1 MNDTDMDGRNKIRV
15 LILGGGF
22 SGVAAAQY
30 LGSWAARRAGIE
42 VTLVSRDNYALF
54 TPMLLEVAGGDLDPV
69 HITNPLRKLL
79 GRVIILEANVDSID
93 LVKKRVVIEYG
104 INRQQRDL
112 VYDYLVLAL
121 GSETSF
127 PDIPGVAEGAV
138 TMKTLGDAILLR
150 NRLIALLELASVE
163 QDSDARKAML
173 TFVVSGGGFAG
184 VETVGAINDL
194 VRESVVQYPLL
205 DPAMVRV
212 VLIHGGGTVL
222 PELGEK
228 LGIFAQ
234 QELRK
239 REVDVRLK
247 TRVIGYT
254 DGRVLCSEGESI
266 EAQTLIWAAG
276 VTPIAA
282 MQNLPVRKSKE
293 RIVVTENLEV
303 PGQSGVWAV
312 GDCAA
317 ATDPATSK
325 PYPPTAQHGM
335 RQGDLVG
342 RNIAARIGGQPPRAF
357 AFSSPGQLAAIG
369 RRTGVARIFGIN
381 FSGFLAWALWRA
393 VYLSKLPRLEKKLRV
408 AIEWTF
414 ALFFPRDLVQY
425 VTIRDFQ
432 AFARTL
438 DHARSQ
444 SPQGRVE
451 DEHAENV
458 TADTDG
464 HVHAQ

>member
-1 MNDTDMDGRNKIRV
+1 MNDSNIDGCKTIRV

-22 SGVAAAQY
+22 AGVAAAQS
-30 LGSWAARRAGIE
+30 LDSWAAKRGGIE
-42 VTLVSRDNYALF
+42 ITLVSRDNYSLF
-54 TPMLLEVAGGDLDPV
+54 TPMLHEVACGDLDPV

-79 GRVIILEANVDSID
+79 RRVIILEADVDSID
-93 LVKKRVVIEYG
+93 LANKRVVVAYG
-104 INRQQRDL
+104 INHKLRDL
-112 VYDYLVLAL
+112 AYDHLVLAL

-127 PDIPGVAEGAV
+127 PDIPGIAEGAG
-138 TMKTLGDAILLR
+138 TMKSLGDAILLR

-163 QDSDARKAML
+163 QDSEARKAML

-194 VRESVVQYPLL
+194 VRVSVVQYPLL

-228 LGIFAQ
+228 LGVFAQ
-234 QELRK
+234 QKLRE
-239 REVDVRLK
+239 RGVEVRLK

-254 DGRVLCSEGESI
+254 GGRVQCSEGDAI
-266 EAQTLIWAAG
+266 GAQTLIWAAG

-282 MQNLPVRKSKE
+282 IKNLSLEKNNE
-293 RIVVTENLEV
+293 RIVVTEHLEV

-317 ATDPATSK
+317 ATDPTTSK
-325 PYPPTAQHGM
+325 PYPTTAQHGL
-335 RQGDLVG
+335 RQGDRAG
-342 RNIAARIGGQPPRAF
+342 RNIAARIDGQPLGAF
-357 AFSSPGQLAAIG
+357 AFKSPGQLAAIG
-369 RRTGVARIFGIN
+369 RRSGVARIFGIN
-381 FSGFLAWALWRA
+381 FSGFVAWALWRT

-408 AIEWTF
+408 AIEWTL

-425 VTIRDFQ
+425 VTLRDVQ
-432 AFARTL
+432 AFAQSL

-444 SPQGRVE
+444 FPQGRVE
-451 DEHAENV
+451 DQHAENG
-458 TADTDG
+458 TAGTG
-464 HVHAQ
+464 SRVHAQ

>member
-1 MNDTDMDGRNKIRV
+1 
-15 LILGGGF
+15 
-22 SGVAAAQY
+22 
-30 LGSWAARRAGIE
+30 
-42 VTLVSRDNYALF
+42 
-54 TPMLLEVAGGDLDPV
+54 MLHEVACGDLDPV
-69 HITNPLRKLL
+69 HITNPLRTLL
-79 GRVIILEANVDSID
+79 RRVIILEAEVDSID
-93 LVKKRVVIEYG
+93 LAKKRVVIAYG
-104 INRQQRDL
+104 INRKQRDL
-112 VYDYLVLAL
+112 GYDHLVLAL

-138 TMKTLGDAILLR
+138 TMKSLGDAILLR

-163 QDSDARKAML
+163 QDADARKAML

-212 VLIHGGGTVL
+212 VLIHGGGAVL

-234 QELRK
+234 QKLRQ
-239 REVDVRLK
+239 RDVDVRLK
-247 TRVIGYT
+247 TRVTGYT
-254 DGRVLCSEGESI
+254 SGHVLCSEGEAI
-266 EAQTLIWAAG
+266 QAQTLIWAAG

-282 MQNLPVRKSKE
+282 IKNLPVEKNKE

-325 PYPPTAQHGM
+325 PYPPTAQHGL
-335 RQGDLVG
+335 RQGTVVG
-342 RNIAARIGGQPPRAF
+342 RNIAARIDGQPLRPF
-357 AFSSPGQLAAIG
+357 AFRSPGQLAAIG

-381 FSGFLAWALWRA
+381 FSGFIAWALWRT

-425 VTIRDFQ
+425 VTLRDVQ

-444 SPQGRVE
+444 FPQGRVE
-451 DEHAENV
+451 DQHAENV
-458 TADTDG
+458 TAGADRR
-464 HVHAQ
+464 VHAQ

>member
-1 MNDTDMDGRNKIRV
+1 MIETTMDGGNKIRV

-22 SGVAAAQY
+22 SGVAAARY
-30 LGSWAARRAGIE
+30 LDSRAAKRAGIE
-42 VTLVSRDNYALF
+42 VTLVSRDNYSLF
-54 TPMLLEVAGGDLDPV
+54 TPMLHEVACGDLDPV

-79 GRVIILEANVDSID
+79 RRVIILEADVDSID
-93 LVKKRVVIEYG
+93 LANKRVVIAYG
-104 INRQQRDL
+104 INRKKRAL
-112 VYDYLVLAL
+112 VYDHLVLAL

-138 TMKTLGDAILLR
+138 TMKSLGDAILLR

-163 QDSDARKAML
+163 QDSEARKAML

-234 QELRK
+234 EKLRK
-239 REVDVRLK
+239 RKVDVRLK
-247 TRVIGYT
+247 TRVTGYT
-254 DGRVLCSEGESI
+254 GGCVLCSEGEAI
-266 EAQTLIWAAG
+266 GAQTLIWAAG

-282 MQNLPVRKSKE
+282 INNLSVEKNKE

-303 PGQSGVWAV
+303 RGQSGVWAV

-317 ATDPATSK
+317 ATDPNTSK
-325 PYPPTAQHGM
+325 PYPPTAQHGL
-335 RQGDLVG
+335 RQGNLVG
-342 RNIAARIGGQPPRAF
+342 RNIAARIGGQPLRAF
-357 AFSSPGQLAAIG
+357 AYNSLGQLAAIG
-369 RRTGVARIFGIN
+369 RRSGVARIFGMN
-381 FSGFLAWALWRA
+381 FSGFFAWALWRT
-393 VYLSKLPRLEKKLRV
+393 VYLSKLPQLEKKLRV
-408 AIEWTF
+408 ATEWTF

-425 VTIRDFQ
+425 VTLRDVQ

-438 DHARSQ
+438 DHARTQ
-444 SPQGRVE
+444 FPQGHVE
-451 DEHAENV
+451 DQHAENV
-458 TADTDG
+458 TAGT
-464 HVHAQ
+464 V